1 MSDIQIRQE
10 VLDELDYEPSVNA
23 AHIGVAAD
31 GGVVTLSG
39 HVRSYAEK
47 VRAVEAARRVRGV
60 RAIADG
66 IMVNN
71 LFDPKTA
78 DEAIAKRAIDILGWD
93 ALVSSSPIQ
102 VMVRDGWVTLS
113 GLVDWHYQKAAAE
126 QDVHKLDGVVGVT
139 NNIVIKPRAQTGDIK
154 RKIEEALRRHAEIEA
169 KTIRVIVKD
178 SDRVVLEGSVANWD
192 ERRAVENAAWAAPG
206 VKSVEDH
213 LAIG

>member
-102 VMVRDGWVTLS
+102 VTVRDGWVTLS
-113 GLVDWHYQKAAAE
+113 GLVDWHYQKTAAE

-154 RKIEEALRRHAEIEA
+154 RKIEEALRRHAEVEA

-178 SDRVVLEGSVANWD
+178 SDRVVLEGRVANWD